1 MAGFARGLVPV
12 PDPEKI
18 RRPPQ
23 RISSRAA

>member
-12 PDPEKI
+12 PDAERI
-18 RRPPQ
+18 RKPPH